1 MKISVAELR
10 QMVGEHQS
18 FHFAGPAAVLFA
30 EGDPLWVNDP
40 IEVEGEVVNNGR
52 VLAVSGTIRAKAT
65 LVCNRCL
72 ADYTQDVVVPFGEDY
87 QQASDTQTV
96 DAEGDKAYYQGE
108 EIDITDLVRET
119 LLLAEPLK
127 ALCSE
132 ECKGFCAKCG
142 ANLNIADCDCPRD
155 TIDPRLAGLQKLL
168 NKE

>member
-10 QMVGEHQS
+10 QMVGERQS
-18 FHFAGPAAVLFA
+18 FRFAGPAAALFG
-30 EGDPLWVNDP
+30 EGEPLWVDDP
-40 IEVEGEVVNNGR
+40 IAVEGEVVNNGR

-72 ADYTQDVVVPFGEDY
+72 AEYAQDVIVPFAEDY
-87 QQASDTQTV
+87 QKASDLQAT
-96 DAEGDKAYYQGE
+96 DAGGDQAYYQGE

-142 ANLNIADCDCPRD
+142 ANLNIAACDCPRD